1 MLRALYVERIIED
14 KKETTMKRKT
24 IFFSILLLAAILLS
38 ACTAAESADALDQG
52 STATTDEGNE
62 SSVNADSPEVNA
74 SDPSDQYL
82 RTRLADG
89 ETPLAMM
96 LILGIFKLEKTN
108 FAIDSAQAAVLLP
121 LWKALRSLSE
131 SETVAAEEIQAIIDQ
146 IQDTMTAEQIAAIES
161 MDLTMQDLGVIAEEL
176 GLELD
181 SFGGRFA
188 ELSPEMQATR
198 EAARE
203 SGQFPGGGQGTGPG
217 GGIPGSGPGGGQGFG
232 SGELSPEARQ
242 TAIAERGGV
251 RGAQLGVNPF
261 LLEAVIEF
269 LEAKL

>member
-1 MLRALYVERIIED
+1 M
-14 KKETTMKRKT
+14 KKRT
-24 IFFSILLLAAILLS
+24 ISISLLLLASIFVS
-38 ACTAAESADALDQG
+38 ACSTAGQSVALEVGTTPSAAEGNNSAG
-52 STATTDEGNE
+52 TAENTADET
-62 SSVNADSPEVNA
+62 PEPVRDN
-74 SDPSDQYL
+74 L
-82 RTRLADG
+82 RTRLVEG

-96 LILGIFKLEKTN
+96 LILGTFKLEKTD
-108 FAIDSAQAAVLLP
+108 FAIDSAQAAGLLP

-131 SETVAAEEIQAIIDQ
+131 SETVASEELQAVINQ
-146 IQDTMTAEQIAAIES
+146 IQDTMTAEQIAAIET
-161 MDLTMQDLGVIAEEL
+161 MDLTMQDLGAIAEEL

-217 GGIPGSGPGGGQGFG
+217 GGIPGSGPGGGQGFAG
-232 SGELSPEARQ
+232 GELSPEARQ

-261 LLEAVIEF
+261 LLETVIEF